1 VCNDDLTHSK
11 KGRTVMTDAERY
23 EAVRHCRYVDE
34 VVRDAP
40 WELDDEFITR
50 HKVCFVTFI
59 LFYFIF
65 CDVTFHSV
73 VLFGLH
79 RHNTL
84 LNFGL
89 HNFVTGAICKSH
101 TVCELLICSCGSL

>member
-1 VCNDDLTHSK
+1 MFCYIAVFIKNILHVYYLK
-11 KGRTVMTDAERY
+11 QARLFHTVMLAY
-23 EAVRHCRYVDE
+23 
-34 VVRDAP
+34 
-40 WELDDEFITR
+40 FIYL
-50 HKVCFVTFI
+50 CAFYFI
-59 LFYFIF
+59 YLFYFIF

-89 HNFVTGAICKSH
+89 HSFVTGAICKSH
-101 TVCELLICSCGSL
+101 TVCEVLICSRGSL